1 MGQILM
7 LQPRTCLW
15 KIASLSTMSYRAV
28 LFNFSYK
35 GREISSIIQLFC
47 ESFQARASE
56 VYDEENFVDID
67 DYEEILLMKL

>member
-1 MGQILM
+1 
-7 LQPRTCLW
+7 
-15 KIASLSTMSYRAV
+15 MSYRAV

-35 GREISSIIQLFC
+35 GREISFTIQLFC